1 MNTSSYCQPMPVK
14 EENKKINNWWQ
25 ISLKLM
31 ICSSFYLHFSESESV
46 KFSIFYKWHEFS
58 FTRVFVFLSF
68 YYSRPSGKKNK
79 ETINICALWA
89 INTNSALVN
98 LLMKLLDFY
107 PSNTSM
113 LTVTSVNIYVR
124 VRHLSR
130 IWRSHVMYCKKKP
143 FSKKLQHQRNS
154 VKLLSTYS
162 K

>member
-1 MNTSSYCQPMPVK
+1 MFQFLFTFLRIRV
-14 EENKKINNWWQ
+14 
-25 ISLKLM
+25 
-31 ICSSFYLHFSESESV
+31 SV
-46 KFSIFYKWHEFS
+46 IQYFYKCHEFS

-68 YYSRPSGKKNK
+68 YYGRPSVKKNK

-107 PSNTSM
+107 HTNTSM

-130 IWRSHVMYCKKKP
+130 IWRSHVMYCKK
-143 FSKKLQHQRNS
+143 SHS
-154 VKLLSTYS
+154 VKNYSIKGILLNYYPLTVSNCW
-162 K
+162 